1 VWSRKDS
8 RQFLQSKGDQL
19 WNTVNAVQVLPRPKE
34 EEMTKDQILEAL
46 PGTGI
51 EIAKRLEVSPVL
63 VNAHLQQL
71 KRMGKVIHKEA
82 VKNGRGRPSFIWI
95 LPEAQN

>member
-1 VWSRKDS
+1 
-8 RQFLQSKGDQL
+8 
-19 WNTVNAVQVLPRPKE
+19 
-34 EEMTKDQILEAL
+34 MTKEQILEAL

-71 KRMGKVIHKEA
+71 KRMGKVLHKEA

-95 LPEAQN
+95 ASLTEVVPTDTAVAPVETA

>member
-1 VWSRKDS
+1 
-8 RQFLQSKGDQL
+8 
-19 WNTVNAVQVLPRPKE
+19 VQVLPRPKE
-34 EEMTKDQILEAL
+34 EEMTKEQILEAL

-71 KRMGKVIHKEA
+71 KRMGKVLHKEA

-95 LPEAQN
+95 ASLTEVVPTDTAVAPVETA

>member
-1 VWSRKDS
+1 
-8 RQFLQSKGDQL
+8 
-19 WNTVNAVQVLPRPKE
+19 
-34 EEMTKDQILEAL
+34 MTKDQILEAL

-71 KRMGKVIHKEA
+71 KRAGKIHSPYFQK
-82 VKNGRGRPSFIWI
+82 GPRGRPASVWEI
-95 LPEAQN
+95 LPESQTEVVPTDTSVAPTEMTA